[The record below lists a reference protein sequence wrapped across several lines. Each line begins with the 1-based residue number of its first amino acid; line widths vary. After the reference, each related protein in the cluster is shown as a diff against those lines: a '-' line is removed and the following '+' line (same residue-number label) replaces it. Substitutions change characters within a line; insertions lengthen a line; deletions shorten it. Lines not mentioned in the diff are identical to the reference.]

1 MPFWWPSLETWETLG
16 KLAPIATALI
26 ALTAVGV
33 AYRAL
38 RVQRDVARKRAALD
52 VFFKTEMDSAIVG
65 AFRDY
70 ENAIDGFDPT
80 KTTIDEF
87 ADTPE
92 YRSIRSYLNIH
103 ELIAVG
109 IHNGVLDDGVC
120 FEYWGDE
127 ILNAWPDCGLV
138 IAHARTYKRGSPL
151 TYIDLERLYKEWCK
165 RQDRKMRKIARRGA

>member
-1 MPFWWPSLETWETLG
+1 MPSCWPSLETWETLG
-16 KLAPIATALI
+16 RLAPIATAFI

-52 VFFKTEMDSAIVG
+52 VFFKTEMDSAIVT
-65 AFRDY
+65 AFHDY
-70 ENAIDGFDPT
+70 EKAIDGFDPA
-80 KTTIDEF
+80 KLTIKAF
-87 ADTPE
+87 AETPE

-109 IHNGVLDDGVC
+109 IHNGILDDELC

-127 ILNAWPDCGLV
+127 ILNAWRDCAL
-138 IAHARTYKRGSPL
+138 IISHAREYKRGSIL
-151 TYIDLERLYKEWCK
+151 TYVDLERLNEEWEK
-165 RQDRKMRKIARRGA
+165 RQVEKLKNVASRGL